1 MAAYTTNY
9 RLHQWEP
16 EDHFLRTDFNE
27 DFAKLDTAIKGVST
41 AAASQ
46 AAAADAKA
54 QRALNALEPL
64 GYNLYH
70 LMVQNYYD
78 GKVTG
83 NKKALL
89 FDGFLDESLVSGKTA
104 ALEIS
109 HRRLTLWGTAA
120 GTLGHADLNAY
131 NNSTYVSMNPT
142 TPSWTVD
149 REMSVNKFT
158 FMLSCDGSC
167 TGPVDIILNNG
178 MVQTATYTGSSWSG
192 FQRVSVT
199 FTPVK
204 VKAGDTLR
212 ATFHKASGASPGVRL
227 DGNLQVAGYFS
238 FQSSYANSGTLTV
251 KPQTLAAAP
260 ASARAWVRH
269 SGGSVTLTLNG
280 TAMTAAGTRSTVNAD
295 GTACTESAFR
305 LDKALTARV
314 SPVLTVN
321 GGGAPATYVYDYGI
335 MFF

>member
-142 TPSWTVD
+142 TPGWAVD

-269 SGGSVTLTLNG
+269 SRGTVSLTLNG
-280 TAMTAAGTRSTVNAD
+280 SAPLHRQRRWHGLHGVRLSAGQGPDRQGFPRFD
-295 GTACTESAFR
+295 R
-305 LDKALTARV
+305 
-314 SPVLTVN
+314 
-321 GGGAPATYVYDYGI
+321 
-335 MFF
+335 